1 MNLNIYFSTSVTIRL
16 EMPILQMTIS
26 NLPDPVTAD
35 VEYDLLCQVI
45 GAQPLPTITW
55 TLDNTELPSD
65 PTKITHNNNMTSS
78 GLKFTPKI
86 TDKGK
91 VLTCN
96 ADNKLFPSVNNS
108 QALNVYYIPIVNM
121 EIINNVD
128 PTNIREGGEL
138 VLRCRI
144 NAHPWVYRILW
155 YRDGEELVTSEN
167 VQIDEQTLRLKHMN
181 KKMSGQ
187 YVCSASNVEGDGFSK
202 PLLIAVNYKPTCI
215 APTIQYKGR
224 KVVDIDFDKNI
235 TKEDKNS
242 NNEELGIDLICEVD
256 SKPKSSTYRW
266 LFNSSQTRFEIPS
279 GESKMS
285 FNNYRPSSDQE
296 SGQVLCWASNDL
308 GEQSDPCIF
317 HVVPL
322 STPQPPSECEVRKTI
337 FSKRMTK
344 SRKEICVSCFTVF
357 YKK

>member
-1 MNLNIYFSTSVTIRL
+1 
-16 EMPILQMTIS
+16 MTIS

-35 VEYDLLCQVI
+35 VQYDLLCQVI
-45 GAQPLPTITW
+45 GAQPLPTISW
-55 TLDNTELPSD
+55 TLDNMELQSD
-65 PTKITHNNNMTSS
+65 PVKISHNQNMTSS
-78 GLKFTPKI
+78 ALQFTPKI

-91 VLTCN
+91 VLTCQ
-96 ADNKLFPSVNNS
+96 ADNNLFPRANNS
-108 QALNVYYIPIVNM
+108 QMLNVYYIPIVNM

-128 PTNIREGGEL
+128 PSNIREGGEL

-155 YRDGEELVTSEN
+155 YRDGEELVSSEN
-167 VQIDEQTLRLKHMN
+167 VLIDEQTLRLKHMS
-181 KKMSGQ
+181 KQMSGQ

-202 PLLIAVNYKPTCI
+202 PLLISVNYKPVCL

-224 KVVDIDFDKNI
+224 KGEQNRDINAA
-235 TKEDKNS
+235 KEERIAE
-242 NNEELGIDLICEVD
+242 EELGIDLICEVD
-256 SKPKSSTYRW
+256 SKPKSATYRW

-285 FNNYRPSSDQE
+285 FNNYRPSTDQE

-308 GEQSDPCIF
+308 GEQSEPCVF

-322 STPQPPSECEVRKTI
+322 STPQPPSECEVDI
-337 FSKRMTK
+337 FFFIS
-344 SRKEICVSCFTVF
+344 
-357 YKK
+357 

>member
-1 MNLNIYFSTSVTIRL
+1 
-16 EMPILQMTIS
+16 MPILQMTIS

-35 VEYDLLCQVI
+35 VTYNLLCQVI
-45 GAQPLPTITW
+45 GAQPLPSITW

-65 PTKITHNNNMTSS
+65 PVKISHGNNMTSS
-78 GLKFTPKI
+78 ALVITPKI

-91 VLTCN
+91 VLSCN
-96 ADNKLFPSVNNS
+96 GDNKLFPKVNSS

-128 PTNIREGGEL
+128 PSNIREGGEL

-155 YRDGEELVTSEN
+155 YRDGEELVSSEN
-167 VQIDEQTLRLKHMN
+167 VLIDEQTLRLKHMS
-181 KKMSGQ
+181 KQMSGQ

-202 PLLIAVNYKPTCI
+202 PLLIAVNYKPVCV
-215 APTIQYKGR
+215 APTIQYKDSSKRIHEVG
-224 KVVDIDFDKNI
+224 DNMTNEGES
-235 TKEDKNS
+235 TK
-242 NNEELGIDLICEVD
+242 EELGIDLICEVD
-256 SKPKSSTYRW
+256 SKPKSATYRW

-285 FNNYRPSSDQE
+285 FNNYRPSTDQE

-308 GEQSDPCIF
+308 GEQMEPCVF

-322 STPQPPSECEVRKTI
+322 STPQPPSSCEVRCHSFKSQGMLI
-337 FSKRMTK
+337 FP
-344 SRKEICVSCFTVF
+344 
-357 YKK
+357 KKNYVCDMITENKKIFLPCIYPHDRSIV